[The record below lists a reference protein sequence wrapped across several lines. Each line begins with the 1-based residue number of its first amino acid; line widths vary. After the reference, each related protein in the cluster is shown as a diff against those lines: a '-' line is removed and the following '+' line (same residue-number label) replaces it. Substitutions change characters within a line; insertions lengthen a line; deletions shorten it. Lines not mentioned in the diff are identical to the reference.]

1 MCKFCDDLEW
11 REYKIPYR
19 TCSADD
25 NRCEYGSPDI
35 VNDGENEYI
44 LGSTCEDCSGCAE
57 DNLYFSIRTYQ
68 NRIGLDFT
76 HRIKNLIIEPC
87 SEMVDINFCPWC
99 GKQLN
104 DVVQKAFK
112 KALVISDSSVE
123 EKVLCGVDDND
134 LRSASKSNIYEALKG
149 KGAISGEKDE
159 W

>member
-1 MCKFCDDLEW
+1 MCKFCDDLKW

-104 DVVQKAFK
+104 DE
-112 KALVISDSSVE
+112 LVPFE
-123 EKVLCGVDDND
+123 NCCLGRC
-134 LRSASKSNIYEALKG
+134 L
-149 KGAISGEKDE
+149 GE
-159 W
+159 